1 MQESESEHRFTK
13 LQAISIS
20 LIQTDLRFIF
30 TAVKNSER
38 FKSNYWVSLMPYIGV
53 VVDGAEDW
61 LKAYNRCSKRKLV
74 VPTFTKQ
81 EQEFYEEMRSSIK
94 MWSVGYD
101 KMYQELKTLYEES
114 NQYFSSLC
122 RPIARIFHLYDI
134 FGVDLVNRQ
143 YCGNTILGAFYAPR
157 YKFRNDA
164 AQYGEHIKNIME
176 IGGKYVV
183 VFDAEKEYETD
194 PSMLFTYKD
203 YGGFV
208 KSPVGN
214 KFSDRFMLFSLLCQ
228 IQFALICIDQFIME
242 ECATKLRFLYLQ
254 YYYAVD
260 MIEQYNRKTG
270 ANIFID
276 CRWVSDKFR
285 NSMAHYKV
293 GVALRTNEIILT
305 DPLFGLTQK
314 FLGCDY
320 FELKQTIKT
329 ILESVAEQI
338 KGKLHLK

>member
-1 MQESESEHRFTK
+1 
-13 LQAISIS
+13 
-20 LIQTDLRFIF
+20 
-30 TAVKNSER
+30 
-38 FKSNYWVSLMPYIGV
+38 MPYIGV

-157 YKFRNDA
+157 YKFRNDS
-164 AQYGEHIKNIME
+164 AQYGEHIKNMME

-183 VFDAEKEYETD
+183 VFDAEKEYGTD

-208 KSPVGN
+208 KSPVATNSAIGSCCFRYYV
-214 KFSDRFMLFSLLCQ
+214 KYSLL
-228 IQFALICIDQFIME
+228 
-242 ECATKLRFLYLQ
+242 
-254 YYYAVD
+254 
-260 MIEQYNRKTG
+260 
-270 ANIFID
+270 
-276 CRWVSDKFR
+276 
-285 NSMAHYKV
+285 
-293 GVALRTNEIILT
+293 
-305 DPLFGLTQK
+305 
-314 FLGCDY
+314 
-320 FELKQTIKT
+320 
-329 ILESVAEQI
+329 
-338 KGKLHLK
+338 

>member
-1 MQESESEHRFTK
+1 
-13 LQAISIS
+13 
-20 LIQTDLRFIF
+20 
-30 TAVKNSER
+30 
-38 FKSNYWVSLMPYIGV
+38 
-53 VVDGAEDW
+53 
-61 LKAYNRCSKRKLV
+61 
-74 VPTFTKQ
+74 
-81 EQEFYEEMRSSIK
+81 MRSSIK

-157 YKFRNDA
+157 YKFRNDS
-164 AQYGEHIKNIME
+164 AQYGEHIKNMME

-276 CRWVSDKFR
+276 CRWVSDKF
-285 NSMAHYKV
+285 
-293 GVALRTNEIILT
+293 
-305 DPLFGLTQK
+305 
-314 FLGCDY
+314 
-320 FELKQTIKT
+320 
-329 ILESVAEQI
+329 
-338 KGKLHLK
+338 